1 MDTDK
6 SFSSSGRMRKPYGF
20 TLIEL
25 LVVIAII
32 AILAAILLPAL
43 NSARERGRA
52 TSCLSNLNQLGK
64 AASMYGSDNEGYFL
78 HGAYAIEHTIDRNGH
93 ARLATYMG
101 GPSYSELSAMSAA
114 NKLSSTPAS
123 FFCPSR
129 VVASGHYKTLYAY
142 AMAGNVNGNFT
153 MPLFKATS
161 YKINDSTF
169 GIRPTPSQM
178 VLAADTSF
186 GTYGT
191 SITCLMNSDKKYG
204 EPSAL
209 HGGRVNI
216 VCVAGNAA
224 GVDPKEFKNSGNS
237 TKYFYPLG
245 KEPYALIFTKY
256 HDKNGTYL
264 DI

>member
-1 MDTDK
+1 MK
-6 SFSSSGRMRKPYGF
+6 HFSLSRGKVKPAGF

-64 AASMYGSDNEGYFL
+64 AATMYGADNEDYFL
-78 HGAYAIEHTIDRNGH
+78 HGAYAIEHTIARNGH

-101 GPSYSELSAMSAA
+101 GPSYEELNLMTAA
-114 NKLSSTPAS
+114 NKLKSTPES

-129 VVASGHYKTLYAY
+129 VIASGHYKTLYAY

-169 GIRPTPSQM
+169 SVRPHPSQF

-191 SITCLMNSDKKYG
+191 ETTCLMNGDKKFG
-204 EPSAL
+204 EPAAI
-209 HGGRVNI
+209 HNGRVNI

-224 GVDPKEFKNSGNS
+224 GVDPKEFKNAGNS

-256 HDKNGTYL
+256 YDKNGSYL